1 MGAAPRVF
9 AWPDGHPDVLRV
21 RPERDLLRQ
30 RLHQQARLLGA
41 RSRHRDALRRG
52 LPGDDRAVAVLS
64 GDLKHGR
71 AVHTSRFSLLCSGS
85 GSVRTSKF
93 GVRSSRFAFGWPT
106 LRRTPNP
113 EPRTPNPEPRTP
125 NSELSTE
132 PEHEPRSEK
141 IEA

>member
-64 GDLKHGR
+64 GDLNTGMPF
-71 AVHTSRFSLLCSGS
+71 TLPGSRFS
-85 GSVRTSKF
+85 VRVQVRF
-93 GVRSSRFAFGWPT
+93 ELRSSVFVVRVSHSAGR
-106 LRRTPNP
+106 LCVEP
-113 EPRTPNPEPRTP
+113 EPRTRTTNSAPNLNT
-125 NSELSTE
+125 NG
-132 PEHEPRSEK
+132 
-141 IEA
+141 EARR